1 MKTSYNSLLLLLVS
15 FTAITLV
22 SCSTT
27 DTFDSLLTDIRS
39 ERLCA
44 VTEEVNVISDNQS
57 RSTMSSDNTF
67 VWTKGDLVGVATT
80 DGSTESIVPY
90 KLSSGAGSSTGT
102 FIGSINPKHSLN
114 GKAVYPY
121 RAQTTI
127 SGNTLSLFMPTE
139 YDYTCYDTENF
150 GDLNNGEVN
159 SMQMPM
165 WARIDGEKLHF
176 EHLGGY
182 FVFEISKIPAG
193 SNRFEFTVK
202 NKKKI
207 TGTFNVDLTAASPV
221 YSSTV
226 SNTEN
231 TVTFHFTAREN
242 PCKRVFCVPVPIG
255 EYEYEWNIY
264 NDNGELKGFGMSD
277 GVKTISR
284 KDVRIARRECS
295 ALNNE
300 DPSDD
305 SSEGNNDGFKIV
317 NLTYN
322 LSSDVWQEAKYIDDY
337 VPSGATLEYTIT
349 SDVTVPSL
357 RSGNHMT
364 LWRYAIDETY
374 ISNGMTNYTLE
385 KDVPF
390 SGSIKTT
397 VFHPSIPLLLRHTSL
412 AQPVNITFKY
422 RIIQGT
428 GTSSYCY
435 YEAKYPEEVNA
446 VKELS
451 QNPNTHLSFV
461 HISDSHN
468 AENNWSYA
476 DSFTDY
482 IGADFLVHTGDILDD
497 ADISSKV
504 VVGRVTSMQKPCYL
518 IPGNHDYSV
527 KSGSSTQANSTHF
540 FNRFL
545 SPTNAHNNLS
555 TSKTYYSVVKNGVRS
570 IFIDIYD
577 DFTASIPGS
586 AMATSVKMS
595 KGQVEW
601 LISELKAA
609 TAANQPV
616 VIFTHC
622 GYPSNESLAI
632 KGWDDCCTKVGRS
645 NGNSGSAFLLNMIDA
660 FMDGTSYTFSH
671 NGNSFTAN
679 FSGNGAFAGWFAGHE
694 HSDSYGRIEGHE
706 RQWQCITAATAYR
719 KTVAVK
725 NFNGC
730 CSWVMIT
737 PKERKVTIYRMGEQE
752 TTSGFMRDMIT
763 YNY

>member
-1 MKTSYNSLLLLLVS
+1 MKTTHNSFLFLLLSLA
-15 FTAITLV
+15 AITLG

-27 DTFDSLLTDIRS
+27 DTFENLLTTSHPEQI
-39 ERLCA
+39 EA
-44 VTEEVNVISDNQS
+44 VTEGVHVIGDNQS
-57 RSTMSSDNTF
+57 RSTMSSDNKF
-67 VWTKGDLVGVATT
+67 VWTKGDLIGVATT
-80 DGSTESIVPY
+80 NGSTESIVPY

-102 FIGSINPKHSLN
+102 FIGSINPKHSLT

-121 RAQTTI
+121 NPQTSI

-139 YDYTCYDTENF
+139 YDYTEYDTESF
-150 GDLNNGEVN
+150 GDLNSGKVN

-193 SNRFEFTVK
+193 SNRFEFTVR

-207 TGTFNVDLTAASPV
+207 TGTFSVDLTAASPV
-221 YSSTV
+221 YSSMD
-226 SNTEN
+226 SNTES
-231 TVTFHFTAREN
+231 TVTIHFSASEN
-242 PCKRVFCVPVPIG
+242 PCQRVFCIPVPVG

-264 NDNGELKGFGMSD
+264 NDKDELKGFGMSD
-277 GVKTISR
+277 GSKIINR

-295 ALNNE
+295 ALNDGDKPGDSPE
-300 DPSDD
+300 DNKDD
-305 SSEGNNDGFKIV
+305 FTTV

-322 LSSDVWQEAKYIDDY
+322 LSANVWQEAKYIDEY

-349 SDVTVPSL
+349 SDVTVPGL
-357 RSGNHMT
+357 RNGNYMT
-364 LWRYAIDETY
+364 IWKGVVDESY
-374 ISNGMTNYTLE
+374 ISDSMPNYTLE
-385 KDVPF
+385 KGVTF
-390 SGSIKTT
+390 SGSIKTS
-397 VFHPSIPLLLRHTSL
+397 VFHASIPLLLRHTTF
-412 AQPVNITFKY
+412 AQPINITFKY
-422 RIIQGT
+422 RIISETGT
-428 GTSSYCY
+428 GSY

-446 VKELS
+446 VKMLAQS
-451 QNPNTHLSFV
+451 ASVHMSFV
-461 HISDSHN
+461 HISDSHS

-476 DSFTDY
+476 DSFTDN

-497 ADISSKV
+497 ADISPKAI
-504 VVGRVTSMQKPCYL
+504 VGRITSMQKPCYL
-518 IPGNHDYSV
+518 VPGNHDYSV
-527 KSGSSTQANSTHF
+527 KSGSTTHANSSHF

-545 SPTNAHNNLS
+545 SPTNTHNQLS
-555 TSKTYYSVVKNGVRS
+555 ISKTYYSVIKNGVRS

-577 DFTASIPGS
+577 DFTASISGS
-586 AMATSVKMS
+586 AMATYVKMS
-595 KGQVEW
+595 KGQVDW
-601 LISELKAA
+601 LIAELKAA

-622 GYPSNESLAI
+622 GYPSSGSLAI
-632 KGWDDCCTKVGRS
+632 KGWDDCCTTVGRS

-660 FMDGTSYTFSH
+660 FMDGTSYTFNH
-671 NGNSFTAN
+671 NGNNFTAD

-706 RQWQCITAATAYR
+706 RQWQCVTAATAYY
-719 KTVAVK
+719 KDVTIK

-730 CSWVMIT
+730 CTWVMVS

-752 TTSGFMRDMIT
+752 TTSGFKRDMTT
-763 YNY
+763 YYY

>member
-1 MKTSYNSLLLLLVS
+1 MKTTYNSFLLLLVS
-15 FTAITLV
+15 LTAITLG

-27 DTFDSLLTDIRS
+27 DTIESIFTDSHPQQL
-39 ERLCA
+39 EA
-44 VTEEVNVISDNQS
+44 VTEEVCIIADNQS
-57 RSTMSSDNTF
+57 RSTMSSDNKF
-67 VWTKGDLVGVATT
+67 VWTKGDLIGVATT
-80 DGSTESIVPY
+80 DGSTENIVPY
-90 KLSSGAGSSTGT
+90 KLSSGAGCSTGT

-121 RAQTTI
+121 SPQTSI

-139 YDYTCYDTENF
+139 YDYTSYDTESF

-207 TGTFNVDLTAASPV
+207 TGTFNVDLTATSPV
-221 YSSTV
+221 YSSTA

-231 TVTFHFTAREN
+231 TVTFHFTASES
-242 PCKRVFCVPVPIG
+242 PCKRVFCVPVPVG

-264 NDNGELKGFGMSD
+264 NDKNELKGFGMSD
-277 GVKTISR
+277 GTKTINR

-295 ALNNE
+295 ALNDGEQSGDSHE
-300 DPSDD
+300 DNADD
-305 SSEGNNDGFKIV
+305 FKTV

-322 LSSDVWQEAKYIDDY
+322 LSPDVWQEAKYIDAY

-349 SDVTVPSL
+349 SDVTVPGL
-357 RSGNHMT
+357 RSGNYMT
-364 LWRYAIDETY
+364 IWKSAADETY
-374 ISNGMTNYTLE
+374 ISYEMPNYTLE
-385 KDVPF
+385 KGVPF
-390 SGSIKTT
+390 SGSVKTT
-397 VFHPSIPLLLRHTSL
+397 AFHASIPLLLRHTTF

-422 RIIQGT
+422 RIISETGT
-428 GTSSYCY
+428 GSY

-446 VKELS
+446 VKTLA

-461 HISDSHN
+461 HISDSHSP
-468 AENNWSYA
+468 ENNWSYA
-476 DSFTDY
+476 DSFTDN

-497 ADISSKV
+497 ADLSPKPII
-504 VVGRVTSMQKPCYL
+504 GRITSMQKPCYL
-518 IPGNHDYSV
+518 VPGNHDYSV
-527 KSGSSTQANSTHF
+527 KSGSSTYANSAHF

-545 SPTNAHNNLS
+545 SPTNTHNNLS
-555 TSKTYYSVVKNGVRS
+555 ISKTYYSVVKNGVRS
-570 IFIDIYD
+570 IFIDIYE
-577 DFTASIPGS
+577 DFTASTSGS
-586 AMATSVKMS
+586 PMASYVKMS
-595 KGQVEW
+595 KEQVEW
-601 LISELKAA
+601 LITELNAA

-622 GYPSNESLAI
+622 GYPSNKTLAI
-632 KGWDDCCTKVGRS
+632 KGWDDCCTTVGRS
-645 NGNSGSAFLLNMIDA
+645 NGNSGNAFLLDMIDA

-671 NGNSFTAN
+671 NGNRFTAN

-706 RQWQCITAATAYR
+706 RQWQCITAATAYY
-719 KTVAVK
+719 KDVTIK
-725 NFNGC
+725 NFDGC
-730 CSWVMIT
+730 CNWVMIT

-752 TTSGFMRDMIT
+752 TTSGFKRDMVT